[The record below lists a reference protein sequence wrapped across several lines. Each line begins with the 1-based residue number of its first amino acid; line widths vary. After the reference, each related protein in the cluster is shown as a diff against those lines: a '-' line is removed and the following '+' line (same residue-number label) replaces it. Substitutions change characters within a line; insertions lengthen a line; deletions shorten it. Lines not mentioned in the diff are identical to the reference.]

1 MTKERECA
9 MNLMK
14 IYNRLPAWA
23 QTLATSAEGWRIQ
36 KRRYDALF
44 EERYQDFMSRNG
56 WSYEQ
61 KCAYRDAQLQ
71 KMVKHCYEHVPYY
84 RNLFDRLNIDYRDI
98 TTLDDLKLLPILD
111 KQTIRDHYEEF
122 FSESY
127 DRSALIEQ
135 HTSGSTGTGFSF
147 YQNREANADVWA
159 HVWRGN
165 HNIGLNRDMWCAYFG
180 GRAIVP
186 PEKKSGS
193 CYRINYPGK
202 QIMFS
207 IYHTGDQYF
216 SQWVK
221 VLNKYQPPWIQGYPS
236 ALVPFASYLERAN
249 QRLNYVPKVIT
260 LSSEN
265 VSWAQEDF
273 LLRVFGVYPM
283 QNYAQSE
290 AVATFRQ
297 RLDHRIFVDE
307 DFAAVEFVP
316 VDDTGL
322 CRIVGTTL
330 SNYAMPFLRYD
341 TKDLAVWRLTPEGRE
356 ILSLDGRD
364 EDDIRLRDGG
374 SIRRLSRV
382 FQDQLHIVEAQIIQ
396 KSLDE
401 VQFHVV
407 KSPDYTAED
416 ENRLEQAI
424 DGYLT
429 DRIGWEI
436 HYVEQLRRN
445 KNGKVKF
452 IISEL

>member
-1 MTKERECA
+1 

-14 IYNRLPAWA
+14 VYNKLPAWC
-23 QTLATSAEGWRIQ
+23 QTMAVSLEGWRIQ

-44 EERYQDFMSRNG
+44 EARYRDFMGRND
-56 WSYEQ
+56 WTYQE
-61 KCAYRDAQLQ
+61 KCAYRDQQLQ
-71 KMVKHCYEHVPYY
+71 KMVKHCYETVPYY
-84 RNLFDRLNIDYRDI
+84 RNLFDSRNIDWREI
-98 TTLDDLKLLPILD
+98 RCLEDLKILPILD
-111 KQTIRDHYEEF
+111 KQTIREHYEEF

-127 DRSALIEQ
+127 NRADLIEQ

-147 YQNREANADVWA
+147 YQNREAHGDVWA

-165 HNIGLNRDMWCAYFG
+165 HNIGLERDMWCAYFG

-186 PEKKSGS
+186 PEKKTGP
-193 CYRINYPGK
+193 CHRINYPGR

-207 IYHTGDQYF
+207 IYHMHDRNF
-216 SQWVK
+216 AQWVK
-221 VLNKYQPPWIQGYPS
+221 VLNRHRPPWIQGYPS
-236 ALVPFASYLERAN
+236 ALVPFAAYLERTG
-249 QRLNYVPKVIT
+249 QRLNYTPKVIT

-273 LLRVFGVYPM
+273 LHRIFGVYPM
-283 QNYAQSE
+283 QNYAQCE

-297 RLDHRIFVDE
+297 RLDGKIFVDE

-341 TKDLAVWRLTPEGRE
+341 TKDLALWRETEEGRE

-364 EDDIRLRDGG
+364 EDDIKLRDGG

-382 FQDQLHIVEAQIIQ
+382 FQDQLHITEAQIVQ
-396 KSLDE
+396 KSLTLVE
-401 VQFHVV
+401 FHVV
-407 KSPDYTAED
+407 SSPEYSAED
-416 ENRLEQAI
+416 ERRLEEAVG
-424 DGYLT
+424 GYLT
-429 DRIGWEI
+429 GRIGWKI
-436 HYVEQLRRN
+436 VHAEQLRRN
-445 KNGKVKF
+445 RNGKVRF